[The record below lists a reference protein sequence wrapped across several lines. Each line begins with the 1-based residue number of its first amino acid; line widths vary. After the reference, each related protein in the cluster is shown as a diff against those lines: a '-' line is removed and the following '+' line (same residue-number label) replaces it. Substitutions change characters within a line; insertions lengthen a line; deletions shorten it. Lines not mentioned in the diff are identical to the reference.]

1 MPVKKQ
7 KYKYNII
14 SIGDATLDSF
24 VKMDSASLLCNLN
37 KNNCWLCF
45 TYADKIPIEELHFSA
60 GGNACNNAVG
70 SSRLGLKAAFYSVI
84 GGDDSGRRIIEHVKK
99 EGVSPE
105 YLVIEKKKPTNYS
118 VVLNYKTE
126 RTILV
131 YHHKRSYKLPVFA
144 PSQWIYLTSMG
155 EGFKSIHNELLR
167 ALKKNGTKLAFNPG
181 THQLLAG
188 RKILDP
194 VLRACDLLILNREE
208 GLMLLGLPADTDIKE
223 LMLAIHKVG
232 PDIVVVTDGAK
243 GAYAFDGHRNY
254 YMKTMPAKVEERTGA
269 GDSFSTGFIAALNHG
284 CPLHEALQWGTAN
297 AASVIEHIGPQAGLL
312 TKQQLHSRIKRSHC
326 ECKEL

>member
-1 MPVKKQ
+1 MPAKKK
-7 KYKYNII
+7 KYKYDII
-14 SIGDATLDSF
+14 SVGDATLDSF
-24 VKMDSASLLCNLN
+24 VKMNSASLLCNLN
-37 KNNCWLCF
+37 KENCWLCF
-45 TYADKIPIEELHFSA
+45 TYADKIPIDELHFSM

-84 GGDDSGRRIIEHVKK
+84 GGDDSGRRIVDQVKR

-105 YLVIEKKKPTNYS
+105 YLVEEKNKPTNYS

-131 YHHKRSYKLPVFA
+131 YHHKRSYALPVFA
-144 PSQWIYLTSMG
+144 PSRWIYLTSMG
-155 EGFKSIHNELLR
+155 EGFKSIHKELLR
-167 ALKKNGTKLAFNPG
+167 FMKKNGTKLAFNPG

-188 RKILDP
+188 RKALEPIL
-194 VLRACDLLILNREE
+194 LACDLLILNREE
-208 GLMLLGLPADTDIKE
+208 GLMLLGLSADTTIQD
-223 LMLAIHKVG
+223 LLRAIHKIG

-269 GDSFSTGFIAALNHG
+269 GDSFSTGFIASLIYG
-284 CPLHEALQWGTAN
+284 CPLNQALQWGTAN

-312 TKQQLHSRIKRSHC
+312 TKNKLLARIKRSHC
-326 ECKEL
+326 DCKEL